1 LLSGLYREG
10 NGIAF
15 HVLKNFDVTQ
25 RQIDEALRSRYGS
38 TADEF
43 RIQSDIK
50 DVLDAAFAAAHGMS
64 HSYIGTEHLLIGATS
79 EMVGAAKMLTGFGI
93 TPNDVQNEV
102 YKLLGHGPA

>member
-10 NGIAF
+10 NGVAF
-15 HVLKNFDVTQ
+15 HVLKDFDVTQ
-25 RQIDEALRSRYGS
+25 QQIDETLRSRDGS

-43 RIQSDIK
+43 QIHGDIK
-50 DVLDAAFAAAHGMS
+50 VVLDAAFAAAHGMS

-93 TPNDVQNEV
+93 SPNDVRNAV
-102 YKLLGHGPA
+102 YSLLGHGRA